1 MFRHLKFA
9 LVAALAL
16 APVATPAQN
25 DGLAALDAMIEEDG
39 AESWAICTLASA
51 HMNDIATSDAERAF
65 RDAESRMLIAVAVAR
80 FMEQRGLGFTAAV
93 DELEAIVTARA
104 PVYEDGSGGDLMDMG
119 TCIIAGMVSQTG
131 EEQSE
136 RLVAAYGAVP
146 PDVREAFS
154 GAAPPPAPVQA
165 AAPAAPPPAQS
176 ALAEMDFSAALGAG
190 ENFGAV
196 SYRIDADGTL
206 SGFYG
211 FKAAGV
217 NFTETAVPRVKGRG
231 LAGTYD
237 TSGTGSSGPY
247 TGTLDLIEQF
257 KLEGGVVTVY
267 RIVMTIGTNGIAGT
281 GLYIGGNSLSAVFGA
296 EDVGRFHLGED
307 GAGWDLFLVDDAGG
321 TARMGSFRF
330 EGAHFEGSH
339 GVLADGVRL
348 GTATFT
354 RDAAGVVRIAMPD
367 GRSVVAVCAPEGAQ
381 SC

>member
-190 ENFGAV
+190 
-196 SYRIDADGTL
+196 
-206 SGFYG
+206 
-211 FKAAGV
+211 V